1 MVNRHLTARTPKT
14 VKLAKLRELVCM
26 ALSSKG
32 SADAKG
38 KRMVLRGSI
47 VVILLC
53 LRSWHSR
60 ASVEEGEGLQ
70 LGFAVEE
77 GEGLQLAFAER

>member
-26 ALSSKG
+26 ALSGKG

-60 ASVEEGEGLQ
+60 TSVKKGEGLQ
-70 LGFAVEE
+70 QSFAKS
-77 GEGLQLAFAER
+77 